1 MVQVRPQLVDTVHV
15 RDARI
20 DLAEP
25 PQPVTVTV
33 GVHGVRVR
41 VETYR
46 LPELWQ
52 LHLYD
57 YSATLLLDGVEHTI
71 SPGTV
76 SLTPPGTTAEM
87 RYRGRSEHL
96 YAHFRAPRSDGPS
109 GIGVVSSSGTD
120 LAGLRTLMGSAVHH
134 ARTRPERT
142 RADLWM
148 VLLRLAERSALPGT
162 QPAPDHVAAAM
173 SWIDTRLAEPI
184 TVPQVAAA
192 VGVSHNHLTR
202 LFRQRT
208 GSSVVGYV
216 RRRRVEV
223 ARHLLESSTV
233 SIASVAGTVGFAD
246 LQSLNKACRAELG
259 VPPRRLRSGEPG

>member
-1 MVQVRPQLVDTVHV
+1 M
-15 RDARI
+15 RDAHL

-25 PQPVTVTV
+25 PRPATVNV
-33 GVHGVRVR
+33 GVHGVRAR
-41 VETYR
+41 TETYR

-57 YSATLLLDGVEHTI
+57 YAATLLLDGVEHAVA
-71 SPGTV
+71 PGTV
-76 SLTPPGTTAEM
+76 SLTPPGTTSEM

-96 YAHFRAPRSDGPS
+96 YAHFRAPSADRPC
-109 GIGVVSSSGTD
+109 GIGLVSSSGTD
-120 LAGLRTLMGSAVHH
+120 LPVLRTLMVSAVQH
-134 ARTRPERT
+134 ARTRPERS

-148 VLLRLAERSALPGT
+148 VLLRLSERAGPAGAVPG
-162 QPAPDHVAAAM
+162 PDHVSAAM
-173 SWIDTRLAEPI
+173 SWIETRLAEPI
-184 TVPQVAAA
+184 TVPRVAAA

-208 GSSVVGYV
+208 GGSVVGYV

-223 ARHLLESSTV
+223 AQHLLGSSTLSV
-233 SIASVAGTVGFAD
+233 ASVAATVGFSD

-259 VPPRRLRSGEPG
+259 LSPRQLRDARPGEG